1 METSN
6 QHGVRDARRHQDW
19 RHFASQ
25 HRDQRALPRL
35 STDLNYPLDDIIWE
49 SEHIFTVIGRTN
61 GLLQVQSHGYDDP
74 QSECVF
80 AQKSQLIVSE
90 NDEPVYLLR
99 LMIDDVIEYGWIVA
113 DCFEQPLFSKDV
125 SDLLGVKSHS
135 NLPMGIVLVKDPQSQ
150 LIKHTIVAG
159 NTTSIVPMRRTL
171 QTA

>member
-1 METSN
+1 
-6 QHGVRDARRHQDW
+6 
-19 RHFASQ
+19 
-25 HRDQRALPRL
+25 
-35 STDLNYPLDDIIWE
+35 
-49 SEHIFTVIGRTN
+49 
-61 GLLQVQSHGYDDP
+61 
-74 QSECVF
+74 
-80 AQKSQLIVSE
+80 
-90 NDEPVYLLR
+90 
-99 LMIDDVIEYGWIVA
+99 MIDDVIEYGWIVA